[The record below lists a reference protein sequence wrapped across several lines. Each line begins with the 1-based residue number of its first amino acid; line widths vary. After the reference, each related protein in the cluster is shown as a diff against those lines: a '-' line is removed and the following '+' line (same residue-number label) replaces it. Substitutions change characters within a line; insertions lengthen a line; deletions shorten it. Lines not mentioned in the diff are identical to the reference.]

1 MAAIDRS
8 GVKTKWA
15 EMHCG
20 CRYAKTETG
29 CSSLSSFESMAAT
42 LKPSEYGIHTDRET
56 YCISC
61 CPSVS
66 KATELR
72 CTVVQS
78 SMWLWLCPSSAFHE
92 RNYPGDPLIVSYFG
106 LKETDLDAVGVES
119 FQRQLYLNM
128 LAAGL
133 QRKANIESWRSTNIW

>member
-1 MAAIDRS
+1 
-8 GVKTKWA
+8 
-15 EMHCG
+15 MH
-20 CRYAKTETG
+20 
-29 CSSLSSFESMAAT
+29 L
-42 LKPSEYGIHTDRET
+42 
-56 YCISC
+56 
-61 CPSVS
+61 
-66 KATELR
+66 
-72 CTVVQS
+72 
-78 SMWLWLCPSSAFHE
+78 WLWPCPAFHE